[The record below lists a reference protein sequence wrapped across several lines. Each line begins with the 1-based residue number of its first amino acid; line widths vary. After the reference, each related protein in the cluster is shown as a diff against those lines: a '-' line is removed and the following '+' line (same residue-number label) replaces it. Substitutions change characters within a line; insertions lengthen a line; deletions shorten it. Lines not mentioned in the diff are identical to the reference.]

1 MPHVPKASEGAR
13 SAERAARG
21 AKKEARSGNEPRRTP
36 RQERGERRVAQ
47 LLDAAAAVIAAT
59 GYEAATM
66 SAIAER
72 AGAPIGSLYQFF
84 PNKTAITHALRR
96 KFGSDYEDLLIAME
110 KEASGLSLERLV
122 ARLLSMSVRFV
133 HDHPAFPA
141 LLDAPASTRSPA
153 SLRNTVR
160 MRMARCLIAV
170 RPGIQK
176 KKALRLAT
184 VTLQMIRGLNQLYG
198 EISAAEWKQIV
209 EEYTVAISTYLETQ
223 TARSR

>member
-1 MPHVPKASEGAR
+1 
-13 SAERAARG
+13 
-21 AKKEARSGNEPRRTP
+21 
-36 RQERGERRVAQ
+36 
-47 LLDAAAAVIAAT
+47 
-59 GYEAATM
+59 M
-66 SAIAER
+66 SAIAEC

-84 PNKTAITHALRR
+84 PNKTAIVHELRK

-110 KEASGLSLERLV
+110 AEASRLSLERLV

-141 LLDAPASTRSPA
+141 VLDAPASTRSPA

-160 MRMARCLIAV
+160 MRLARCLSAV
-170 RPGIQK
+170 RPGIHR

-198 EISAAEWKQIV
+198 EVPAPEWKRIV
-209 EEYTVAISTYLETQ
+209 KEYTVAISAYLETQ
-223 TARSR
+223 TAGKQE

>member
-1 MPHVPKASEGAR
+1 MNPGAS
-13 SAERAARG
+13 
-21 AKKEARSGNEPRRTP
+21 P

-66 SAIAER
+66 CAIAER

-84 PNKTAITHALRR
+84 PNKTAVAHALRT
-96 KFGSDYEDLLIAME
+96 KFGSDYEGLLIALE
-110 KEASGLSLERLV
+110 EEASGLSLERLV
-122 ARLLSMSVRFV
+122 ARLLNMTVRFV
-133 HDHPAFPA
+133 DDHPAFLA

-160 MRMARCLIAV
+160 MRLARCLRVV

-184 VTLQMIRGLNQLYG
+184 VTLQMLRGLNQLYG
-198 EISAAEWKQIV
+198 EVSAAEWKRIV
-209 EEYTVAISTYLETQ
+209 EEYTVAISVYLKTQ
-223 TARSR
+223 TGKHEGRSRG

>member
-1 MPHVPKASEGAR
+1 MPHVPEASDSSH
-13 SAERAARG
+13 SAEARF
-21 AKKEARSGNEPRRTP
+21 GNEPRRIP

-66 SAIAER
+66 CAIAER

-96 KFGSDYEDLLIAME
+96 KFGSDYEDLLIALE
-110 KEASGLSLERLV
+110 EEASGLSLQRLVERLL
-122 ARLLSMSVRFV
+122 RMSVRFV

-160 MRMARCLIAV
+160 MRLARCLSAV
-170 RPGIQK
+170 RPGIEK

-198 EISAAEWKQIV
+198 EVSAAEWKRIV
-209 EEYTVAISTYLETQ
+209 EEYTVAVSAYLATQ
-223 TARSR
+223 TGRSRG

>member
-1 MPHVPKASEGAR
+1 MPHVPKVREPSR
-13 SAERAARG
+13 SAG
-21 AKKEARSGNEPRRTP
+21 SRSRNEPRRIP
-36 RQERGERRVAQ
+36 QQERGERRVAQ
-47 LLDAAAAVIAAT
+47 LLDAAAQVIAAT

-84 PNKTAITHALRR
+84 PNKTAIVYALRK

-110 KEASGLSLERLV
+110 AEASALSLQRLV
-122 ARLLSMSVRFV
+122 ARLLRMSVRFV

-160 MRMARCLIAV
+160 MRMARCLSAV
-170 RPGIQK
+170 RPGIQQK
-176 KKALRLAT
+176 TALRLAT

-198 EISAAEWKQIV
+198 EVSAAEWKQIV
-209 EEYTVAISTYLETQ
+209 KEYTVAISAYLEAQ
-223 TARSR
+223 TRTSRG

>member
-110 KEASGLSLERLV
+110 EEASGLSLERLV

>member
-1 MPHVPKASEGAR
+1 MR
-13 SAERAARG
+13 SAEAPP
-21 AKKEARSGNEPRRTP
+21 GNEPRRIP
-36 RQERGERRVAQ
+36 QQERGERRVAQ

-66 SAIAER
+66 CAIAER
-72 AGAPIGSLYQFF
+72 AEAPIGSLYQFF
-84 PNKTAITHALRR
+84 PNKTALTHALRR
-96 KFGSDYEDLLIAME
+96 KFGSDYEGLLIAME
-110 KEASGLSLERLV
+110 GEASGLSLERLV
-122 ARLLSMSVRFV
+122 TRLLSMSVRFV

-160 MRMARCLIAV
+160 MRMARCLSAV
-170 RPGIQK
+170 RPGIEE

-198 EISAAEWKQIV
+198 EVSAAEWKRIV
-209 EEYTVAISTYLETQ
+209 EEYTVAISAYLETQ
-223 TARSR
+223 TGRSRG

>member
-1 MPHVPKASEGAR
+1 MPHVPKAREVLR
-13 SAERAARG
+13 SAEAPP
-21 AKKEARSGNEPRRTP
+21 GNEPRRIP
-36 RQERGERRVAQ
+36 QQERGERRVAQ

-66 SAIAER
+66 WPTAEH
-72 AGAPIGSLYQFF
+72 AEAPIGSLYQFF
-84 PNKTAITHALRR
+84 PNKTALTHALRR
-96 KFGSDYEDLLIAME
+96 KFGSDYEGLLIAME
-110 KEASGLSLERLV
+110 GDASGLSLERLV
-122 ARLLSMSVRFV
+122 TRLLSMSVRFV

-160 MRMARCLIAV
+160 MRMARCLSAV
-170 RPGIQK
+170 RPGIEE

-198 EISAAEWKQIV
+198 EVSAAEWKRIV
-209 EEYTVAISTYLETQ
+209 EEYTVAISAYLETQ
-223 TARSR
+223 